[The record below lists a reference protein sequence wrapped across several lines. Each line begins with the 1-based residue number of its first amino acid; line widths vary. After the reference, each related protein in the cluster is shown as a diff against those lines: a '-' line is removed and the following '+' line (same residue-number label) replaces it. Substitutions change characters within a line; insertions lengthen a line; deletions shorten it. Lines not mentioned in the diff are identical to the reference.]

1 MNIYRPVH
9 YLICFVCFLDVV
21 LLVTCWKFTKQTNY
35 AREWVEWYKMTVPV
49 SLLNCLLLKI
59 LVVHHKWKAFDIC
72 CALCMLRLIISFVP
86 VSRQNFRSQTKKYSS
101 NGCTVDFNIYI
112 GKDAARGISKF
123 GLGHDVKVRLIS
135 PYFNQW
141 SLNMLNTSQ
150 IFYLPTNF
158 YGDVAHIKRNL
169 FS

>member
-1 MNIYRPVH
+1 MWF
-9 YLICFVCFLDVV
+9 YLLHAENSQN
-21 LLVTCWKFTKQTNY
+21 KQIMLEN
-35 AREWVEWYKMTVPV
+35 EWNDIKWQFPV

-59 LVVHHKWKAFDIC
+59 LVVHCKWKAFDIC
-72 CALCMLRLIISFVP
+72 CALCILRLIISFVP

-101 NGCTVDFNIYI
+101 NGCTVDFNIHI

-135 PYFNQW
+135 PYFNQC
-141 SLNMLNTSQ
+141 SLNVYNTSQ
-150 IFYLPTNF
+150 ICYFLSNF
-158 YGDVAHIKRNL
+158 YGDVAHITRNL